1 MPSPHAYRNLQTRTY
16 NPVILHPGPGPY
28 RPQGDSSHDR
38 QYPGAAQ
45 PPGDRMCEV
54 SADSDDLV
62 QVYATGSV
70 TDGYLVKGR
79 LEAEGIP
86 VLMKGEGEGPYRVG
100 PAYLWVQSSLEVQAR
115 LILESLES
123 TADSPDRQEL
133 GEG

>member
-1 MPSPHAYRNLQTRTY
+1 
-16 NPVILHPGPGPY
+16 
-28 RPQGDSSHDR
+28 
-38 QYPGAAQ
+38 
-45 PPGDRMCEV
+45 MCDV
-54 SADSDDLV
+54 RADSDDLV
-62 QVYATGSV
+62 RVYATGSV

-100 PAYLWVQSSLEVQAR
+100 PAYLWVPGSLEVQAR

-123 TADSPDRQEL
+123 TTDSSDGQEL

>member
-1 MPSPHAYRNLQTRTY
+1 LLNIDGHRY
-16 NPVILHPGPGPY
+16 NARHTIGLASTIVNTPWKPNG
-28 RPQGDSSHDR
+28 S
-38 QYPGAAQ
+38 A
-45 PPGDRMCEV
+45 GDRMCHM

-86 VLMKGEGEGPYRVG
+86 VLMKGEGDGPYRVG

>member
-1 MPSPHAYRNLQTRTY
+1 MF
-16 NPVILHPGPGPY
+16 
-28 RPQGDSSHDR
+28 D
-38 QYPGAAQ
+38 
-45 PPGDRMCEV
+45 M

-86 VLMKGEGEGPYRVG
+86 VLMKGEGDGPYRVG

-123 TADSPDRQEL
+123 TADNPDRQEL